1 MIYISFDIA
10 NRSLAFTLMTY
21 NDKIIREANRSNMSL
36 LEKDRIMKE
45 NLIIHRCEVHDLTDG
60 QKTANM
66 NIAKKT
72 LRLKSLLS
80 GIEESISKLEGQVKC
95 LLEYQMSINKKANV
109 VFSQIYY
116 HFAEYSPIVVKPMLK
131 NQIKFKPELEYY
143 SFTRQY
149 TNRYCANKAHSKAN
163 FIFFFETFG
172 FTSFLKDIK
181 KKNLDDAADSFM
193 QIFGYLSNESKGSSP
208 RVSSAQNRQIRNLRI
223 LP

>member
-1 MIYISFDIA
+1 
-10 NRSLAFTLMTY
+10 MTY
-21 NDKIIREANRSNMSL
+21 NNKIIREANNSNISL

-66 NIAKKT
+66 NVTKKT
-72 LRLKSLLS
+72 LRLKSLLTEIDS
-80 GIEESISKLEGQVKC
+80 ELDELCGQGGQSKQVKC
-95 LLEYQMSINKKANV
+95 LLEYQMSVNKKANV

-163 FIFFFETFG
+163 FLFFFETFG
-172 FTSFLKDIK
+172 FSSFLTKIK

-193 QIFGYLSNESKGSSP
+193 QIFGYLSQ
-208 RVSSAQNRQIRNLRI
+208 VQNRKPARTHTSQSRQIRNLRI

>member
-1 MIYISFDIA
+1 
-10 NRSLAFTLMTY
+10 MTY
-21 NDKIIREANRSNMSL
+21 NNKIIREANNSNISL

-66 NIAKKT
+66 NVTKKT
-72 LRLKSLLS
+72 LRLKSLLTEIDS
-80 GIEESISKLEGQVKC
+80 ELD
-95 LLEYQMSINKKANV
+95 EYQMSVNKKANV

-163 FIFFFETFG
+163 FLFFFETFG
-172 FTSFLKDIK
+172 FSSFLTKIK

-193 QIFGYLSNESKGSSP
+193 QIFGYLSQ
-208 RVSSAQNRQIRNLRI
+208 VQNRKPARTHTSQSRQIRNLRI